1 MEAEGN
7 KTPIKSPAEFDEII
21 PLPHEQAITV
31 PGPSSPGPP
40 SNLNLPA
47 NQLAYPKIKVAEK
60 SRLCEINPG
69 VWDGLSPDD
78 VRTRYPLEWEDFLR
92 DPYGHRAPRAES
104 YHDLCIRLEPIL
116 IELEDVKDDLLI
128 ISHAS
133 VIRCL
138 LAYLVGLPAH
148 EVPAVD
154 IARGDLIEVQPSAY
168 GVKTRMFHF
177 WSGPGRKDVE
187 AASGGLD
194 SEMGGMKG
202 DDQSEGRG
210 GSIYGPTSSPP
221 TSNLHLDR
229 VYRSRSSSQ
238 ADLNEG
244 LRMTSPSTEVER
256 VGPPITHLYAQG
268 TQKPGSGETEEV
280 LTRKETTLANS
291 LGSPKA
297 SAPTSMPTPSTSK
310 TALPQHSQA
319 EEAAESPTHAS
330 KVLPKIEPSLGAD
343 EAGQVAAKIEAAD
356 TRPTFYE
363 NVVEGAVRRKKAQG
377 LSTVQVATP
386 PSTSSTIEA
395 EKS

>member
-1 MEAEGN
+1 M
-7 KTPIKSPAEFDEII
+7 
-21 PLPHEQAITV
+21 
-31 PGPSSPGPP
+31 
-40 SNLNLPA
+40 
-47 NQLAYPKIKVAEK
+47 
-60 SRLCEINPG
+60 
-69 VWDGLSPDD
+69 
-78 VRTRYPLEWEDFLR
+78 EWEEFLN

-187 AASGGLD
+187 SAKGGLD
-194 SEMGGMKG
+194 SEMGEMKTG
-202 DDQSEGRG
+202 TLEEGPG
-210 GSIYGPTSSPP
+210 GSIYSNTRSPP
-221 TSNLHLDR
+221 RSNLHLDR
-229 VYRSRSSSQ
+229 VYRSRNSSQ
-238 ADLNEG
+238 ADLDDCF
-244 LRMTSPSTEVER
+244 RMTSASTDDGHTGSSIATGVPKPGHGEAET
-256 VGPPITHLYAQG
+256 ILTKEETHLAD
-268 TQKPGSGETEEV
+268 
-280 LTRKETTLANS
+280 S

-297 SAPTSMPTPSTSK
+297 SAPTSIPTPSPAQTS
-310 TALPQHSQA
+310 LPQQTSVDD
-319 EEAAESPTHAS
+319 EAQESPTQAS

-363 NVVEGAVRRKKAQG
+363 NVVEGAVKRKKMQG
-377 LSTVQVATP
+377 LSGSQVATP
-386 PSTSSTIEA
+386 PTTTSTIEA
-395 EKS
+395 ERP